1 MKCRGIRGATTAD
14 ANTKKCIFEA
24 TKELLQEM
32 FEANDVDKDEVACII
47 FTTTKDL
54 NAAFPATGAR
64 AMGLADIP
72 LLCSQEIEV
81 PRSLKSCIRILIL
94 FNTNLKA
101 DEIKHIYTKGAI
113 DLKSDTINDKAG
125 TEE

>member
-1 MKCRGIRGATTAD
+1 MKCRGIRGATTTN
-14 ANTKKCIFEA
+14 ANTKRCIFEA

-32 FEANDVDKDEVACII
+32 FQANSVDKDEVACII

-81 PRSLKSCIRILIL
+81 PYSLPSCIRILVL

-101 DEIKHIYTKGAI
+101 DDIKHIYIKGAV

-125 TEE
+125 PKE

>member
-32 FEANDVDKDEVACII
+32 FEANSVDKDEVACII
-47 FTTTKDL
+47 FTATNDL
-54 NAAFPATGAR
+54 TAAFPATGAR
-64 AMGLADIP
+64 AMGLEDIP
-72 LLCSQEIEV
+72 LLCSKEIEV
-81 PRSLKSCIRILIL
+81 PKSLPSCIRILVL

-101 DEIKHIYTKGAI
+101 ADIKHIYVKGALS
-113 DLKSDTINDKAG
+113 LKSDTINDKAG
-125 TEE
+125 MED

>member
-32 FEANDVDKDEVACII
+32 FEANSVDKDEVACII
-47 FTTTKDL
+47 FTTTNDL

-81 PRSLKSCIRILIL
+81 PKSLQSCIRILVL

-101 DEIKHIYTKGAI
+101 SEINHIYLKGAVS
-113 DLKSDTINDKAG
+113 LKSDTMNDKAG
-125 TEE
+125 PKE

>member
-1 MKCRGIRGATTAD
+1 
-14 ANTKKCIFEA
+14 
-24 TKELLQEM
+24 M

-113 DLKSDTINDKAG
+113 DLKSDTMNDKAG

>member
-32 FEANDVDKDEVACII
+32 FRANSVDKDEVACII

-81 PRSLKSCIRILIL
+81 PRSLPSCIRILVL

-101 DEIKHIYTKGAI
+101 AEVKHIYIKGAV
-113 DLKSDTINDKAG
+113 DLKSDTINDKTG
-125 TEE
+125 SKE